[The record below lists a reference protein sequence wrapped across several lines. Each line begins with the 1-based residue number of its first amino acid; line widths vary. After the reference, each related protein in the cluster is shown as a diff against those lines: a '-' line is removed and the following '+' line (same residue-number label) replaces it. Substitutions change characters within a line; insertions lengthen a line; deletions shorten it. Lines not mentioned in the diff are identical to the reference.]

1 MKNLKNIIALI
12 VFFFATNVIA
22 QRGGSNKNYNLNKSI
37 TVYTPKLKN
46 SQQKMDEFIS
56 THSQK
61 LLNSEMSENHLRFE
75 FVIDKFKL
83 KELDSLVATFGYLS
97 ANNYSTANFDDKIE
111 QLKNEL
117 ADEQEK
123 LAKYSI
129 KPDTNTYKNYIF
141 ETERTISRLKK
152 SIREINVNDSLV
164 LVNVYIYNEMS
175 TPNSS
180 GNSRVS
186 FVNMPGF
193 EVGYLFVENPKAGL
207 SSTAYQSFTCKY
219 MFTRGKSYI
228 NLGVFKDANV
238 NATDSSRIREL
249 FLINFGQD
257 FYPRHFGRGKRQ
269 FLNLYT
275 GYQLG
280 GFITNR
286 NNDNTSS
293 FIPNANVSLGLE
305 FYKSKYILLD
315 NKVSYFLPLNDLNR
329 NLRGILYNI
338 SLNFVF

>member
-1 MKNLKNIIALI
+1 MINFKNIVVIIMLL
-12 VFFFATNVIA
+12 FAADVLA
-22 QRGGSNKNYNLNKSI
+22 QRGGSVKNYNLNKSI
-37 TVYTPKLKN
+37 VVYTTKLKIT
-46 SQQKMDEFIS
+46 QQKMDEFIS
-56 THSQK
+56 LNAEK
-61 LLNSEMSENHLRFE
+61 LVNSMMSENHLRFE
-75 FVIDKFKL
+75 FVLNKL
-83 KELDSLVATFGYLS
+83 KLKKLDSLVATFGYLS
-97 ANNYSTANFDDKIE
+97 ESNYSTTNFNDRIE

-123 LAKYSI
+123 LAKYSS
-129 KPDTNTYKNYIF
+129 KPDSNTYKNYIF
-141 ETERTISRLKK
+141 ETEKNISRIRK
-152 SIREINVNDSLV
+152 SIREIDVNDSLV
-164 LVNVYIYNEMS
+164 WVSLNVYNEMS
-175 TPNSS
+175 TPSNSGS
-180 GNSRVS
+180 SRVS

-193 EVGYLFVENPKAGL
+193 EVGYLFVENPKVGL
-207 SSTAYQSFTCKY
+207 SSTAYQSLTCKY

-228 NLGVFKDANV
+228 NLGVFKDANA
-238 NATDSSRIREL
+238 NAADSSRIREL

-305 FYKSKYILLD
+305 LYKSKYILLD

>member
-1 MKNLKNIIALI
+1 MKNIRSITAILVL
-12 VFFFATNVIA
+12 FFAINASA
-22 QRGGSNKNYNLNKSI
+22 QRGGNAKNYNMNKSI
-37 TVYTPKLKN
+37 TVYTPKLKIA
-46 SQQKMDEFIS
+46 QQKMDEFILVNA
-56 THSQK
+56 QK
-61 LLNSEMSENHLRFE
+61 LVNSEMSENHLRFE
-75 FVIDKFKL
+75 FVIDKLKL
-83 KELDSLVATFGYLS
+83 KKLDSLVATFGYLS
-97 ANNYSTANFDDKIE
+97 ENNYSTVNFEDRII

-123 LAKYSI
+123 LAKYSS
-129 KPDTNTYKNYIF
+129 KLDSNTYKNYIF
-141 ETERTISRLKK
+141 ETEKNISRIKK
-152 SIREINVNDSLV
+152 SIREIDVNDSMVWINLKM
-164 LVNVYIYNEMS
+164 YNEMS
-175 TPNSS
+175 TPSNS

-193 EVGYLFVENPKAGL
+193 EVGYLWIENPKAGL

-219 MFTRGKSYI
+219 MFTRGKSYV
-228 NLGVFKDANV
+228 NLGVFKDANP
-238 NATDSSRIREL
+238 NNTDSSRIREL

-275 GYQLG
+275 GYQVG

-305 FYKSKYILLD
+305 LYKSKYILLD

-338 SLNFVF
+338 SLNFIF

>member
-1 MKNLKNIIALI
+1 MKNLKNIVAIIILLFAADAL
-12 VFFFATNVIA
+12 A
-22 QRGGSNKNYNLNKSI
+22 QRGGSVKNYNLNKSI
-37 TVYTPKLKN
+37 IVYTTKLKIT
-46 SQQKMDEFIS
+46 QQKMDEFIS
-56 THSQK
+56 LNAQK
-61 LLNSEMSENHLRFE
+61 LVNSMMSENHLRFE
-75 FVIDKFKL
+75 FVLDKL
-83 KELDSLVATFGYLS
+83 KLKKLDSLVATFGYLS
-97 ANNYSTANFDDKIE
+97 ESNYSTTNFNDRIE

-123 LAKYSI
+123 LAKYSS
-129 KPDTNTYKNYIF
+129 KPDSNTYKNYIF
-141 ETERTISRLKK
+141 ETEKNISRIRK
-152 SIREINVNDSLV
+152 SIREIDVNDSLV
-164 LVNVYIYNEMS
+164 WVSLNVYNEMS
-175 TPNSS
+175 TPSNSGS
-180 GNSRVS
+180 SRVS

-207 SSTAYQSFTCKY
+207 SSTAYQSLTCKY

-228 NLGVFKDANV
+228 NLGVFKDANA
-238 NATDSSRIREL
+238 NAADSSRIREL

-305 FYKSKYILLD
+305 LYKSKYILLD